1 MEWNN
6 LYVII
11 VIALIL
17 AIIIGLMYVVP
28 KLFTGSDDATTDE
41 LTADGHSSTISA
53 TVLMP
58 LILQYHSKTELKRVE
73 VWQKKYPP
81 NTQNYALSTE
91 SNDDPW
97 KFEAAADQPA
107 IIVENDT
114 FLVFP
119 DDSPACSLMS
129 NLPLP
134 LTKPFIYF
142 EATMIEL
149 TQMVAL
155 GLSTKPYP
163 SWRLPGWH
171 HHSVAYH
178 SSTGCVYTSN
188 PKHPK
193 AYGPGFEK
201 NDVIGVGYLSQSNTV
216 FFTKNGR
223 NLGRAIT
230 GFKFPIY
237 PSIGAIGKTKIMVN
251 FGQQAFRYDS
261 ANVWQGGLVNN
272 EDLPLPPP
280 TYGTHLRDTL
290 LFDQPSPA
298 HVSLSVSPHD
308 DNDDHTAPSVPSPP
322 PTYPI

>member
-11 VIALIL
+11 VIALIMV
-17 AIIIGLMYVVP
+17 IIIGLMYVVP
-28 KLFTGSDDATTDE
+28 KLFPGSDTSSTTDD
-41 LTADGHSSTISA
+41 LTTGHSSTIST

-58 LILQYHSKTELKRVE
+58 LILQYHSKNELKRVQ

-91 SNDDPW
+91 NNHGPW
-97 KFEAAADQPA
+97 KFEPVADLPA
-107 IIVENDT
+107 IIVQNDT

-149 TQMVAL
+149 TQVVAL

-178 SSTGCVYTSN
+178 SSNGCVYTSN
-188 PKHPK
+188 PKQPR

-201 NDVIGVGYLSQSNTV
+201 DDVIGVGYLSQSNTV

-223 NLGRAIT
+223 VRL
-230 GFKFPIY
+230 
-237 PSIGAIGKTKIMVN
+237 
-251 FGQQAFRYDS
+251 
-261 ANVWQGGLVNN
+261 
-272 EDLPLPPP
+272 
-280 TYGTHLRDTL
+280 
-290 LFDQPSPA
+290 
-298 HVSLSVSPHD
+298 
-308 DNDDHTAPSVPSPP
+308 
-322 PTYPI
+322 